1 MKRLGLAVCAVFLLV
16 AAAPKKK
23 TTAAPFDPKLPVL
36 GTQLAP
42 LPAGSGLEIAQS
54 QCLQCHSSDIL
65 RQQRLTEKQWTAAVE
80 KMIKW
85 GAVVKDD
92 EKPLLMAYL
101 AKHFGPANTAFKPV
115 KTRPVG
121 K

>member
-1 MKRLGLAVCAVFLLV
+1 MKPLGLAVCVAIFLV
-16 AAAPKKK
+16 AATPKKK
-23 TTAAPFDPKLPVL
+23 MASVHFDPKLPVL

-42 LPAGSGLEIAQS
+42 LPAGSGLAIAQT

-92 EKPLLMAYL
+92 EKPLLIAYL